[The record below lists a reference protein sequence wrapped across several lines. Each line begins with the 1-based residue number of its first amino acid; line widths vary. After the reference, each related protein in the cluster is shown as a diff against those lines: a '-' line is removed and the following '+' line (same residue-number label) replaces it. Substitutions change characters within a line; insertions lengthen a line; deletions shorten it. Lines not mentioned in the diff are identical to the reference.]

1 MVAATLTATPLTPA
15 RALREKKG
23 VNRQRIAGVVVMIAA
38 MAVSAGFWIHSFS
51 DTQAVLVV
59 TRDVPAGAQ
68 LTAADLS
75 IAHVRIG
82 DALYQAAVP
91 ASDRSSVVGKQL
103 AEPIHAQQLLGRAQ
117 LSGQAPLAPDQLAMT
132 IPVSADTATGSI
144 RPGSQV
150 QVIVTTNKGK
160 PDSRAQVVLPRATV
174 YEVSWRDDRGAV
186 NTGAGGAGSIESH
199 GTPTALTLLVSQD
212 AALALSLAR
221 WNGDLD
227 VALLP
232 AAAPAA
238 PTAPAEPSR

>member
-91 ASDRSSVVGKQL
+91 ASERSSVVGKQL

-174 YEVSWRDDRGAV
+174 YEVSWRDDRAAVV
-186 NTGAGGAGSIESH
+186 NTAGTGGAGSLESR
-199 GTPTALTLLVSQD
+199 GAPTALTLLVSQD
-212 AALALSLAR
+212 AARALSLAR

-238 PTAPAEPSR
+238 PAEPSR